1 MLPVL
6 GGVWEEGLESDGAE
20 ELEAGGLDG
29 TAGPELQ
36 EDGELLVVGLFGSFG
51 LQEDDG
57 ELLAVGLFGSF
68 ELQEVDGAAALEEAD
83 GSRLEAA
90 SSRGV
95 SLVSCFVSSLEG
107 AEERLSASAAEE
119 GVSPSAP
126 ETFRRGSSKEDR
138 EDSVSNNS
146 EETASGPV
154 SDGVTAVSERE
165 QEAAEI
171 AKAAQM
177 KIKKTRFIKQLLF
190 IG

>member
-1 MLPVL
+1 M
-6 GGVWEEGLESDGAE
+6 ETDGAE

-29 TAGPELQ
+29 TAGREL
-36 EDGELLVVGLFGSFG
+36 E
-51 LQEDDG
+51 EDDG

-68 ELQEVDGAAALEEAD
+68 GLHEDDGVLLAVGLFGSFGLHEDDDAAALEEAD

-95 SLVSCFVSSLEG
+95 SLVSCFVSSLEA

-126 ETFRRGSSKEDR
+126 ETSFRRGSSKEDR

-146 EETASGPV
+146 EETASEPV